1 MAKSVPRVKYK
12 NKKKIIIIKKKTEE
26 RRAELWE
33 WVREA
38 RLHMLYY

>member
-1 MAKSVPRVKYK
+1 MAKSVPRVK
-12 NKKKIIIIKKKTEE
+12 NKKKNNNNNKKKKEA

-33 WVREA
+33 WVRAA

>member
-1 MAKSVPRVKYK
+1 MAKSVPRVKK
-12 NKKKIIIIKKKTEE
+12 KKKIIIIKKKNTEA

-33 WVREA
+33 WVRVA